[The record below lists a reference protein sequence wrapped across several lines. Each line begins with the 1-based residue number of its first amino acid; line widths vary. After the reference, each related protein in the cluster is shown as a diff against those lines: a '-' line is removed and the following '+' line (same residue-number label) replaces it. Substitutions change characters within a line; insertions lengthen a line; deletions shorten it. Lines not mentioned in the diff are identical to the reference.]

1 MKGDV
6 NSIREKAVRS
16 MRDRVYGPTTDNNW
30 ESCKENWLRP
40 EQIKWLEDQC
50 AGLDLESSRH

>member
-40 EQIKWLEDQC
+40 EQIKWLED
-50 AGLDLESSRH
+50 